1 MLRGLSEEST
11 LEQLKEKRARQ
22 KRKREWKRRHIK
34 TLQDTRDRRRERRL
48 KIHQDI
54 DRWRVE
60 WIEKDAADRQKEK
73 ERQEADKQRK
83 LAASARNRERNNQL
97 LVDKLLELRTIRRN
111 KLKAQ
116 GHFFPEEGNEFYEQI
131 RKLNQKDQ
139 EIIKQDEP
147 AEEEVETVEPHEDDK
162 WLHNDLDFDTYKY
175 WCQANSSLESL
186 RKVRRQWDYYLT
198 DTNKN
203 NDMMVPLTMVQPSP
217 PSNWIWATVL
227 EDLGFN
233 FDCCH
238 LQNEYFEYGDTA
250 QEPEF
255 DHDILYRSG
264 VTQRGF
270 ETYTPRVMIYD
281 LKGGFGSLKKY
292 NKLFQDDSEAHQ
304 DTWGQ
309 KVETFK
315 SLEYPKNQYQKQ
327 LDMMDEML
335 KRYNQGIETA
345 QDTDMNLDDSVQVWS
360 DFNGNYFHPKSLNQ
374 INQYQMGNSLQPFDT
389 YTAGY
394 NAYDENEKETD
405 SFDENFR
412 FFVEECD
419 QLQGFQI
426 MTSIDDGFGGFT
438 RGFLEN
444 VRDEYPKTSILTYG
458 ISNSNLPASMKNSQ
472 KILLNTSMA
481 ASGLSEYSSLY
492 VPIHLP
498 TTADINQPWA
508 RHLTINP
515 SLQYHTSAI
524 LASAIETASVAWR
537 IKKRSTHLADM
548 ISSINWRGDTNIAS
562 LSICFPLEVGND
574 KEYKNVDQIMPKG
587 NDEFKLLKNLTVGKA
602 KIEDTIFGDSTVIR
616 GIKEKGSRIN
626 RETCIENI
634 FDCLRTTNMPSNMRI
649 TANTGVPLPVSFPKL
664 FSPNYIKQNISNDDS
679 SKSYAPALTQLST
692 GTQFFSYFEQYQ
704 QRLKGVNYRL
714 FSDYEEG
721 DRGQSIEDF
730 AELKDWLIEKADNFR
745 PN

>member
-1 MLRGLSEEST
+1 MHEVLT
-11 LEQLKEKRARQ
+11 IQLGQ
-22 KRKREWKRRHIK
+22 
-34 TLQDTRDRRRERRL
+34 
-48 KIHQDI
+48 
-54 DRWRVE
+54 
-60 WIEKDAADRQKEK
+60 AA
-73 ERQEADKQRK
+73 
-83 LAASARNRERNNQL
+83 NF
-97 LVDKLLELRTIRRN
+97 VGT
-111 KLKAQ
+111 
-116 GHFFPEEGNEFYEQI
+116 HFWN
-131 RKLNQKDQ
+131 
-139 EIIKQDEP
+139 
-147 AEEEVETVEPHEDDK
+147 A
-162 WLHNDLDFDTYKY
+162 
-175 WCQANSSLESL
+175 
-186 RKVRRQWDYYLT
+186 
-198 DTNKN
+198 
-203 NDMMVPLTMVQPSP
+203 
-217 PSNWIWATVL
+217 
-227 EDLGFN
+227 
-233 FDCCH
+233 
-238 LQNEYFEYGDTA
+238 QNEYFEYGDTA

-264 VTQRGF
+264 FTQRGI

-292 NKLFQDDSEAHQ
+292 NKLFQDNSDDHQ

-315 SLEYPKNQYQKQ
+315 SPEYPRNQYQKQ
-327 LDMMDEML
+327 LEMMDE
-335 KRYNQGIETA
+335 GIETTP
-345 QDTDMNLDDSVQVWS
+345 DTDLNLDDSVHVWS

-374 INQYQMGNSLQPFDT
+374 INQYQTGNSLQPFDT

-458 ISNSNLPASMKNSQ
+458 ISNSNVPASMKNSQ

-481 ASGLSEYSSLY
+481 AAGLSEYSSLY

-498 TTADINQPWA
+498 TAADIKQPWA
-508 RHLTINP
+508 RHLNINP

-524 LASAIETASVAWR
+524 LASAVETASVAWR
-537 IKKRSTHLADM
+537 LKKRSTHLTDM
-548 ISSINWRGDTNIAS
+548 ISSINWRGDTSIAS
-562 LSICFPLEVGND
+562 LSLCFPLEVGND
-574 KEYKNVDQIMPKG
+574 KEYKNVEQIMPKG

-602 KIEDTIFGDSTVIR
+602 KVCISYITC
-616 GIKEKGSRIN
+616 N
-626 RETCIENI
+626 RETCIDNI

-664 FSPNYIKQNISNDDS
+664 LSPNYVKQIISNEDS
-679 SKSYAPALTQLST
+679 SKFYAPALTQLCT

-730 AELKDWLIEKADNFR
+730 VELKDWLIEKADNFR